1 MTSSVWNGSLSIS
14 LLNVPVKLVPGQGSG
29 DIELHQYRESD
40 ASRIKFKRYAEADGP
55 DGAEVKWGDI
65 PKGYEAGDGSIVLLD
80 DDDIKAAYG
89 ETNKV
94 GDILMFTHIDRVP
107 RMAAAKSY
115 LIKPNVGG
123 ERTYSLLVAAMQ
135 AAGKVAVLRYAMRE
149 RFNLAMIYVKDNYLV
164 LEQLLWTDDVRK
176 PDFAVPENSW
186 SDAEVKQAVEL
197 IDSMTD
203 DFDYSGYH
211 DDAQKRLS
219 EVVQA
224 KIVGGKAT
232 APTRPAV
239 DKNAGQFANI
249 MDGIAASL
257 AAAKAAKPA
266 VPAARKPRSRKA
278 VSA

>member
-1 MTSSVWNGSLSIS
+1 MTASVWNGSITVS
-14 LLNVPVKLVPGQGSG
+14 LLNVPIKLVPGQGDG
-29 DIELHQYRESD
+29 GVEMHMYRSSD
-40 ASRIKFKRYAEADGP
+40 ASRIRQKYYAEADGP
-55 DGAEVKWGDI
+55 DGPTVAYKDTQ
-65 PKGYEAGDGSIVLLD
+65 KGYEAGDGSVVLLD
-80 DDDIKAAYG
+80 KTDIKAAYG
-89 ETNKV
+89 DADKV
-94 GDILMFTHIDRVP
+94 GKILMFTHIDRVP
-107 RMAAAKSY
+107 RAAANKSY
-115 LIKPNVGG
+115 LVKPNVGG

-135 AAGKVAVLRYAMRE
+135 AAGKVAVLEYYLRE
-149 RFNLAMIYVKDNYLV
+149 QKHLAVIYVKDNYLV
-164 LEQLLWTDDVRK
+164 LEELRWAEDVRK

>member
-1 MTSSVWNGSLSIS
+1 MTASVWNGSLSIS

-29 DIELHQYRESD
+29 DIELHQYRASD
-40 ASRIKFKRYAEADGP
+40 ASRVKFKRYAEADGP
-55 DGAEVKWGDI
+55 DGPEVAWADI
-65 PKGYEAGDGSIVLLD
+65 SKGYETGDGSIVLLD

-94 GDILMFTHIDRVP
+94 GDILMFTHIERVP
-107 RMAAAKSY
+107 RAASAKSY
-115 LIKPNVGG
+115 LIKPNIGG
-123 ERTYSLLVAAMQ
+123 ERTYSLLVAAMKQ
-135 AAGKVAVLRYAMRE
+135 SGKVAVLRYAMRE

-186 SDAEVKQAVEL
+186 SDKEVKQAVEL

-203 DFDYSGYH
+203 DFDYDSYH
-211 DDAQKRLS
+211 DDARARLG

-224 KIVGGKAT
+224 KIEGGKAT

-239 DKNAGQFANI
+239 DKDSNQFASV

-257 AAAKAAKPA
+257 AAAKAAKAPA
-266 VPAARKPRSRKA
+266 PRKPRARKQ